1 MKLEVRIFSTTEA
14 IAYQVSEE
22 IANLIRNNVKK
33 NRDTFIS
40 FSGGSTPKILF
51 IKLSDNFNDKIDWK
65 KLHIFWGDERCVT
78 PEDDQSNYGMTKKYL
93 LDKIDIPEKNVHRIR
108 GEGDPQKEVLRIS
121 EVVSRIVPHKHNLP
135 QFNLNLL
142 GLGEDG
148 HTASLFPGA
157 KLKNVSDKI
166 YGIAL
171 HPGSKQKRISLT
183 IDIINNSAQNIF
195 MVTGEK
201 KADII
206 YEIMSKKDSF
216 KRFPAARVKADDTL
230 KWYLDEEAAVKIKM
244 P

>member
-1 MKLEVRIFSTTEA
+1 MKLEVRIFPTAEE
-14 IAYQVSEE
+14 IASQVSEE
-22 IANLIRNNVKK
+22 IANLVRNNAEI
-33 NRDTFIS
+33 NRNTFIS

-51 IKLSDNFNDKIDWK
+51 IRLSDDFNDKIDWK
-65 KLHIFWGDERCVT
+65 RLHIFWGDERCV
-78 PEDDQSNYGMTKKYL
+78 PPGDDQSNYGMSKKYL
-93 LDKIDIPEKNVHRIR
+93 LDNIDIPEINIHRIR
-108 GEGDPQKEVLRIS
+108 GEEDPEKEVSRIS
-121 EVVSRIVPHKHNLP
+121 AEITRIVPHKHNLP
-135 QFNLNLL
+135 QFDLNLL

-171 HPGSKQKRISLT
+171 HPGSQQKRISLAYDT
-183 IDIINNSAQNIF
+183 INNSAQNIF
-195 MVTGEK
+195 MVTGRK

-216 KRFPAARVKADDTL
+216 KRFPAARVKADETL
-230 KWYLDEEAAVKIKM
+230 KWYIDEEAAIKIKM